1 MLEVVGTIL
10 ELILENFM
18 SHSYSRI
25 PLRRGLNLVCGP
37 NGAGKSSILLGLSVA
52 LGQTYTERSRRLSDL
67 IQRGKDLARVSVVF
81 DNTPRNGK
89 RPLPGFNSDT
99 VVLSRYLSRDGTY
112 WHEINSRSI
121 TKGELLRFLKHLSLN
136 PDNMLIIMHQ
146 NMVDTFGAIDQRE
159 RLKLVEEAVGLH
171 EYRENILSALQKLS
185 HTLSEE
191 EAVKRLLEKAEETL
205 RYWEGEYERLK
216 RKRELERRKEE
227 LEAEYRWS
235 RYLRREEELRGLE
248 AELEELRVQLEELR
262 GEAGREKSRGE
273 ELEREVGQLEFELEA
288 SYEELIAAEK
298 LRAEGE
304 VYLSL
309 AERLSGL
316 GALTLPPYDRERVE
330 ARIGEAR
337 GRIARL
343 RGELSERRGKYVES
357 RVREAL
363 LELRQELLLR
373 EMDSLSGEIRRAR
386 REAETLRREAEAVG
400 SRVETKRKPQ
410 EVLEELKVVGAH
422 LSTLGEVSPEVEQ
435 MYLNYRATMEELRER
450 ARLAEEN
457 RRKALEEVEE
467 RKRLW
472 RREVEKLLRQV
483 REEYVRLLERVNARG
498 DLRLVNPEDIEGAG
512 LELYVGFR
520 GASPQLLDAYTQSG
534 GERTTAIM
542 FFLLALQKQIKSPLR
557 AIDEFETHLDPRN
570 REAIF
575 RSIIETTRGEEV
587 QYLVITPGYL
597 LEVKEV
603 PNIVMVQNVG
613 GISQVRVVTGA

>member
-1 MLEVVGTIL
+1 MIV

-25 PLRRGLNLVCGP
+25 PLKKGLNLICGP

-89 RPLPGFNSDT
+89 RPLPGFNTDT
-99 VVLSRYLSRDGTY
+99 VVLSRYLSKDGTY
-112 WHEINSRSI
+112 WHEVNSKSI
-121 TKGELLRFLKHLSLN
+121 TKGELLRFLRHLSIN

-146 NMVDTFGAIDQRE
+146 NMVDTFGAIDHRE
-159 RLKLVEEAVGLH
+159 RLRMVEEAVGLH
-171 EYRENILSALQKLS
+171 EYRENLLTAFQRLS

-216 RKRELERRKEE
+216 KKRELERKKGE

-235 RYLRREEELRGLE
+235 KYLRKEEELRALE
-248 AELEELRVQLEELR
+248 AELEELGMQLEELR
-262 GEAGREKSRGE
+262 GEAEKEKKKVEGLEGEISR
-273 ELEREVGQLEFELEA
+273 LEFELEA
-288 SYEELIAAEK
+288 SYEELIAAERLK
-298 LRAEGE
+298 AEGE

-309 AERLSGL
+309 AGKLPGPLS
-316 GALTLPPYDRERVE
+316 LPPYDPGRVE
-330 ARIGEAR
+330 ARAREVR

-343 RGELSERRGKYVES
+343 KGELSERRKEHVEG

-363 LELRQELLLR
+363 LGLRQDLLRR
-373 EMDSLSGEIRRAR
+373 EMDSLSGEVRRIRREVEVLLK
-386 REAETLRREAEAVG
+386 EAEETGR
-400 SRVETKRKPQ
+400 RVETRRKPQ

-422 LSTLGEVSPEVEQ
+422 LSALGEVSPDVEQ
-435 MYLNYRATMEELRER
+435 MYLNYRSTMEELRER
-450 ARLAEEN
+450 ARQAEEN

-472 RREVEKLLRQV
+472 RREVERLLRQV
-483 REEYVRLLERVNARG
+483 REEYVRLLGRVNARG

-520 GASPQLLDAYTQSG
+520 GAVPQLLDAYTQSG

-542 FFLLALQKQIKSPLR
+542 FFLLALQKQIKSPVR

-575 RSIIETTRGEEV
+575 RSIIESTRGEEV

-597 LEVKEV
+597 LDVEGV

-613 GISQVRVVTGA
+613 GVSQVRVVARA

>member
-1 MLEVVGTIL
+1 
-10 ELILENFM
+10 M

-25 PLRRGLNLVCGP
+25 PLKQGLNLVCGP

-81 DNTPRNGK
+81 DNSPLDGK
-89 RPLPGFNSDT
+89 RPLPGFSSDT

-146 NMVDTFGAIDQRE
+146 NMVDTFGAIDTRE

-171 EYRENILSALQKLS
+171 EYRENILSAMQKLS

-205 RYWEGEYERLK
+205 RYWEGEYQRLK
-216 RKRELERRKEE
+216 RKRELERRRVE

-235 RYLRREEELRGLE
+235 RYLRKEEELGELE
-248 AELEELRVQLEELR
+248 AEMEELQNQLAELR
-262 GEAGREKSRGE
+262 TEAERERRRGG
-273 ELEREVGQLEFELEA
+273 ELEGEVGRLEFELEA
-288 SYEELIAAEK
+288 SYEELIAGERLK
-298 LRAEGE
+298 AEGE

-309 AERLSGL
+309 SGKLSGL
-316 GALTLPPYDRERVE
+316 GGALSLPGYDRERVE
-330 ARIGEAR
+330 AKIGEAR

-343 RGELSERRGKYVES
+343 KGELSEKRKAYVET

-363 LELRQELLLR
+363 LELRQDLLRR
-373 EMDSLSGEIRRAR
+373 EMDSLSGEAR
-386 REAETLRREAEAVG
+386 RTRRELEVLRKEAEGAG
-400 SRVETKRKPQ
+400 GRVETKRKPQ

-435 MYLNYRATMEELRER
+435 MYLNYRATMEELKER
-450 ARLAEEN
+450 ARVAEEN
-457 RRKALEEVEE
+457 RRRALEEVEE
-467 RKRLW
+467 RKRRW
-472 RREVEKLLRQV
+472 RREVEKLLGQV
-483 REEYVRLLERVNARG
+483 REEYVKLLERVNAGG
-498 DLRLVNPEDIEGAG
+498 DLKLVNPEDIEGAG

-520 GASPQLLDAYTQSG
+520 GTSPQLLDAYTQSG

-542 FFLLALQKQIKSPLR
+542 LFLLALQKQIRSPLR

-575 RSIIETTRGEEV
+575 RSIIEATRGERV

-597 LEVKEV
+597 LGVEEV

-613 GISQVRVVTGA
+613 GTSQVRVVTRA

>member
-1 MLEVVGTIL
+1 MGTIL

-25 PLRRGLNLVCGP
+25 PLKQGLNLVCGP

-81 DNTPRNGK
+81 DNSPQDGK

-112 WHEINSRSI
+112 WHEINSRGT
-121 TKGELLRFLKHLSLN
+121 TKGELLRFLRHLSLN

-146 NMVDTFGAIDQRE
+146 NMVDTFGAIDMRE

-171 EYRENILSALQKLS
+171 EYRENILSAMQKLS

-205 RYWEGEYERLK
+205 RYWEGEYQRLK
-216 RKRELERRKEE
+216 RKRELERRKVE

-235 RYLRREEELRGLE
+235 RYLRKEEELGELE
-248 AELEELRVQLEELR
+248 AEMEELQNQLTELR
-262 GEAGREKSRGE
+262 TEAERERRKGG
-273 ELEREVGQLEFELEA
+273 ELEGEVGRLEFELEA
-288 SYEELIAAEK
+288 SYEELIAGERLK
-298 LRAEGE
+298 AEGE

-309 AERLSGL
+309 AGRLSGL
-316 GALTLPPYDRERVE
+316 GGDLSLPSYDRERVE
-330 ARIGEAR
+330 AKIGETR

-343 RGELSERRGKYVES
+343 KGELSEKRKAYVET

-363 LELRQELLLR
+363 LELRQDLLRR

-386 REAETLRREAEAVG
+386 RELEVLRKEAEGAG
-400 SRVETKRKPQ
+400 ERVETKRKPQ

-450 ARLAEEN
+450 ARVAEEN
-457 RRKALEEVEE
+457 RKKALEEVEE
-467 RKRLW
+467 RKRRW
-472 RREVEKLLRQV
+472 RREVEKLLGQV
-483 REEYVRLLERVNARG
+483 REEYVKLLERVNARG
-498 DLRLVNPEDIEGAG
+498 DLKLVNPEDIEGAG

-520 GASPQLLDAYTQSG
+520 GTSPQLLDAYTQSG

-575 RSIIETTRGEEV
+575 RSIIEATKGERV

-597 LEVKEV
+597 LGVEEV

-613 GISQVRVVTGA
+613 GTSQVRVVTSA